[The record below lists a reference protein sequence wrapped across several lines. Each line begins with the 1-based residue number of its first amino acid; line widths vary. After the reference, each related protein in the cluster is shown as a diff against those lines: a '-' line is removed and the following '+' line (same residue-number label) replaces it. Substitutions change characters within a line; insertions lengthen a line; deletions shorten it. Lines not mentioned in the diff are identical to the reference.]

1 MKEKQIVLKA
11 LTLAS
16 MLLGLMMILFVII
29 RLFSFD
35 LPIIFIFVMITSFFY
50 YQQCSIRRLHYYLI
64 PLTMSA
70 ALILLPYMIIP
81 FLIICLITYFDI
93 ALYHFS
99 KNYLLFSLLTFSI
112 LIFIEF
118 FDIYYTFL
126 IFGNN
131 SLKEYL
137 ATIKT
142 YLIDFKNSH
151 LEFKQFIDF
160 FSNSCQIILGTILL
174 LYPTLC
180 CILILICIKPFLP
193 QKEFNIIKAR
203 NTFIVLIISMISLLF
218 ISIFYIAF
226 YEKLPII
233 LNYILIMA
241 PIIYI
246 VISIIISLLIPYVLI
261 KKIDNK
267 FFISLITVLAIAF
280 SIFISL
286 PLLFYINH
294 YIKRLLFNK

>member
-1 MKEKQIVLKA
+1 MKEKHIVLKA

-50 YQQCSIRRLHYYLI
+50 YQQCAINRLHYYLI
-64 PLTMSA
+64 PLTISA

-81 FLIICLITYFDI
+81 FLLICLITYFDI
-93 ALYHFS
+93 AIYHYS
-99 KNYLLFSLLTFSI
+99 KNYLLFSLLTFFL

-126 IFGNN
+126 IFGHN

-137 ATIKT
+137 TTIKT
-142 YLIDFKNSH
+142 YLRDFKNSN
-151 LEFKQFIDF
+151 LEFKQSIEF
-160 FSNSCQIILGTILL
+160 FSNFCQIILGTLLL
-174 LYPTLC
+174 LYPTLSC
-180 CILILICIKPFLP
+180 VLILICIKPFLP

-203 NTFIVLIISMISLLF
+203 NTSIGLITSMVILLL
-218 ISIFYIAF
+218 ISIFYIVF
-226 YEKLPII
+226 YEKVPII

-246 VISIIISLLIPYVLI
+246 VMSIIISLLIPNLMI
-261 KKIDNK
+261 KKIDK
-267 FFISLITVLAIAF
+267 KLFISLITLLSIAF
-280 SIFISL
+280 AIFISL

-294 YIKRLLFNK
+294 YIKRLMFNR